1 MSIKKLVSQTYLDI
15 KKLSK
20 ENPNDMDLGSK
31 VRMYI
36 RQQEEMGSDLNELKK
51 DNLDTP
57 LTNWEL

>member
-1 MSIKKLVSQTYLDI
+1 MYIKRLVSQTYLDI
-15 KKLSK
+15 KKLSE

-36 RQQEEMGSDLNELKK
+36 RQQEEMGSDLNELKN
-51 DNLDTP
+51 DDLDTP

>member
-36 RQQEEMGSDLNELKK
+36 RQQEETDSDLNELKN
-51 DNLDTP
+51 DGLDTP
-57 LTNWEL
+57 LTTWD

>member
-20 ENPNDMDLGSK
+20 ENPNDMDLGGK

-36 RQQEEMGSDLNELKK
+36 RQQEETDSDLNELKN
-51 DNLDTP
+51 DGLDTP
-57 LTNWEL
+57 LTTWD

>member
-36 RQQEEMGSDLNELKK
+36 RQQEEMNSDLNELKN
-51 DNLDTP
+51 DGLDTP
-57 LTNWEL
+57 LTTWD

>member
-36 RQQEEMGSDLNELKK
+36 RQQEEMDSDLNELKN
-51 DNLDTP
+51 DGLDTP
-57 LTNWEL
+57 LTTWD

>member
-15 KKLSK
+15 KKLSE

-36 RQQEEMGSDLNELKK
+36 RQQEEMDSDLNELKN
-51 DNLDTP
+51 DGLDTP
-57 LTNWEL
+57 LTTWD